1 MIGSLPST
9 SQKKWCSSEHQ
20 FTEIEAP
27 FQHFLNNK
35 IEDLIDQLRSYK
47 KRTTAAHGPMK
58 SIVL

>member
-20 FTEIEAP
+20 FTETGAP

-35 IEDLIDQLRSYK
+35 IEDLNDQLRRYK
-47 KRTTAAHGPMK
+47 KKGTTAAHGP
-58 SIVL
+58 